1 MPTAKLTDDVLDLV
15 RRLNA
20 AGWTDD
26 EIADVVGVTPPNVC
40 LARKRLGVRAVY
52 RGRTRERCRRARQE
66 RFEDS
71 FERLNGHVT
80 IDERTPLRR
89 LIAKEET
96 ERLLGSR
103 DARTRRIL
111 VLRGRG
117 WTLSRIGQVFG
128 LTRERVRQVIGEAV
142 RAGAGARPPREGR
155 SS

>member
-1 MPTAKLTDDVLDLV
+1 MPAAKLTDEILDLV

-26 EIADVVGVTPPNVC
+26 QIADVVGVTPPNVC
-40 LARKRLGVRAVY
+40 LARKRLGMRAVY

-66 RFEDS
+66 RFEES
-71 FERLNGHVT
+71 FERLNGHEPV
-80 IDERTPLRR
+80 DERTPLRR
-89 LIAKEET
+89 LIAKEEV

-117 WTLSRIGQVFG
+117 WTLSDIGEVFG
-128 LTRERVRQVIGEAV
+128 LTRERVRQVIHKATGPGTDA
-142 RAGAGARPPREGR
+142 RAPREWR